1 MSYRGN
7 RNWPPEWTT
16 TRQSDDELPKGEV
29 GILKGV
35 FMNDDSNSEVML
47 IIEHEGHQYMGNLR
61 FEDPWFC
68 SQVYSL
74 LQLHVERSIT
84 DIGNIDLP

>member
-1 MSYRGN
+1 
-7 RNWPPEWTT
+7 
-16 TRQSDDELPKGEV
+16 
-29 GILKGV
+29 
-35 FMNDDSNSEVML
+35 MNDDSNSEVML

-74 LQLHVERSIT
+74 LQLHVERAIR